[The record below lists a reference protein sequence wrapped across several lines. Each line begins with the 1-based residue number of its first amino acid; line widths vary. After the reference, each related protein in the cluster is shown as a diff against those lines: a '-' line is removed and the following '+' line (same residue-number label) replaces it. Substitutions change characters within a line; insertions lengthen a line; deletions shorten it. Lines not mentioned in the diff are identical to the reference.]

1 MLGFDRFQLD
11 GHRRAGRNVDTWE
24 QWRCTAHNLANNN
37 GSCCDDCLWTY
48 KWIRITVNSH
58 DMLIWGYQDVI
69 WYLILWQQSPIVLI
83 TFWYSV
89 LIPIRS
95 LKQTGK
101 HQTLSHYRN
110 HPNNQCVWIDR
121 LVAHIDI
128 TKWPGADLLRHLSN
142 PRRSE
147 WGFSRKG
154 WQKNT
159 GGSRMLALSKYWS
172 ARTLIALRIIEA
184 YQRTFSCKLR
194 REVTSINGF
203 PFTAKRS
210 NKSTYMVTFR
220 PTHLWDDWINTR
232 VSVYTYAN
240 GASISTV

>member
-1 MLGFDRFQLD
+1 MRISRCDLIFD
-11 GHRRAGRNVDTWE
+11 TM
-24 QWRCTAHNLANNN
+24 TTIT
-37 GSCCDDCLWTY
+37 DCSD
-48 KWIRITVNSH
+48 N
-58 DMLIWGYQDVI
+58 
-69 WYLILWQQSPIVLI
+69 VLI
-83 TFWYSV
+83 SV

-128 TKWPGADLLRHLSN
+128 TKWPRADLLRHLSN

-154 WQKNT
+154 WQKHW
-159 GGSRMLALSKYWS
+159 RLQMLALSKYWS
-172 ARTLIALRIIEA
+172 AKTLIALRNIEA
-184 YQRTFSCKLR
+184 YQRTFSWKLQ

-203 PFTAKRS
+203 LSQQRG
-210 NKSTYMVTFR
+210 
-220 PTHLWDDWINTR
+220 PTKVRTWLHFDPLTSEMIE
-232 VSVYTYAN
+232 
-240 GASISTV
+240 

>member
-1 MLGFDRFQLD
+1 M
-11 GHRRAGRNVDTWE
+11 T
-24 QWRCTAHNLANNN
+24 TIT
-37 GSCCDDCLWTY
+37 DCSD
-48 KWIRITVNSH
+48 N
-58 DMLIWGYQDVI
+58 
-69 WYLILWQQSPIVLI
+69 VLI
-83 TFWYSV
+83 SV

-154 WQKNT
+154 WQKT
-159 GGSRMLALSKYWS
+159 LEAPDVGSQQVLISKNPHC
-172 ARTLIALRIIEA
+172 IENNWGISTDFLLQA
-184 YQRTFSCKLR
+184 TKRSD
-194 REVTSINGF
+194 INQWL

>member
-1 MLGFDRFQLD
+1 M
-11 GHRRAGRNVDTWE
+11 T
-24 QWRCTAHNLANNN
+24 TIT
-37 GSCCDDCLWTY
+37 DCSD
-48 KWIRITVNSH
+48 N
-58 DMLIWGYQDVI
+58 
-69 WYLILWQQSPIVLI
+69 VLI
-83 TFWYSV
+83 SV

-154 WQKNT
+154 WQKHW
-159 GGSRMLALSKYWS
+159 RLQMLALSKYWS
-172 ARTLIALRIIEA
+172 AKTLIALRIIEA
-184 YQRTFSCKLR
+184 YQRTFYWKLR
-194 REVTSINGF
+194 REVASINGF
-203 PFTAKRS
+203 LSQQRGPT
-210 NKSTYMVTFR
+210 KSMYMVTFR
-220 PTHLWDDWINTR
+220 PTHLWDDWINTW
-232 VSVYTYAN
+232 VSVYIYMC
-240 GASISTV
+240 GASISTVYRRVPCLPHAVGIPDSQFYWEITEPWPLSHHWGDIPSPKA